1 VEAVSLPAGI
11 LEDTAFADTSVTL
24 HTGDLLVMV
33 SDGALQGDG
42 SWISGELER
51 AGMQEPQKLAEHLLR
66 CARAH
71 TGERADDITVLV
83 AQLTDA

>member
-1 VEAVSLPAGI
+1 
-11 LEDTAFADTSVTL
+11 
-24 HTGDLLVMV
+24 
-33 SDGALQGDG
+33 
-42 SWISGELER
+42 
-51 AGMQEPQKLAEHLLR
+51 MQEPQKLAEHLLR